1 VRERER
7 GREKRETG
15 VCVRRRMDREEGEDW
30 EPLRARPAWADV
42 VPIPQ
47 DDGPRPV
54 VPIAYTDQFREV
66 MDYFRAIL
74 AKDERSSRAL
84 ELTAEVIALN
94 SANYTVLACNACVR

>member
-7 GREKRETG
+7 RREKRKTG

-30 EPLRARPAWADV
+30 VPLRARPAWADV

-94 SANYTVLACNACVR
+94 SANYTVLACNACMR